1 MSDMGSN
8 DNFDI
13 LNPVKYG
20 VGEWWNSLLRSGG
33 KAVADMFD
41 PAATG
46 RPSNYYG
53 MTTSPMKDPTRTGN
67 VNPNLPVSKAIIDS
81 APTTLNPQPQAPD
94 TYLNLLYSL
103 LEQSKNTGGY
113 GSALSSIQ
121 NERKGINTR
130 YKENQGDIKNM
141 FGNLTTMRR
150 GDIAGVSQ
158 LAETGRAASAQ
169 QTGNIAQQ
177 TRDAE
182 TQRLAAANQARAALG
197 LGEIAGA
204 AAGGD
209 IATQASEAGLAD
221 QAALAQIG
229 QTASQTNQSIT
240 EQAINDEIA
249 RYSTE
254 QGQSLESLGRSRD
267 TALSDVAGREQQIL
281 MQQASAQQAAQ
292 QANTQLQLQI
302 ASLVSEYEAGKLQ
315 ANTPTGVLGKWLSE
329 YGGNDPS
336 AGVAASTASASFWN
350 WIQSADNLMGK
361 DGKPMD
367 AINAVSA
374 FAKYDPETAKLIQ
387 GDPSL
392 NFLLT
397 GIWNSALTK
406 PKTQ

>member
-1 MSDMGSN
+1 MDPE
-8 DNFDI
+8 DEFAI

-20 VGEWWNSLLRSGG
+20 VGPWWNSLFNAGG
-33 KAVADMFD
+33 KAVADIFD

-53 MTTSPMKDPTRTGN
+53 MTTSPMKDPTRAGN
-67 VNPNLPVSKAIIDS
+67 NKDYQRPTIPGIDPTPAPS
-81 APTTLNPQPQAPD
+81 AGENMQSDA
-94 TYLNLLYSL
+94 YLNMLYGLLN
-103 LEQSKNTGGY
+103 QSQGGGSY

-121 NERKGINTR
+121 NERKGVNKR
-130 YKENQGDIKNM
+130 YKENQADIKNM

-158 LAETGRAASAQ
+158 LAETGRATSAQ
-169 QTGNIAQQ
+169 QTAAQATQ
-177 TRDAE
+177 TRNAE
-182 TQRLAAANQARAALG
+182 ATRLAAANQARAELG

-204 AAGGD
+204 AATGD
-209 IATQASEAGLAD
+209 LATQAAEAGLAD
-221 QAALAQIG
+221 QSALAQIG
-229 QTASQTNQSIT
+229 RTASEVNQNIT

-281 MQQASAQQAAQ
+281 MQQAAAQQAAQ

-302 ASLVSEYEAGKLQ
+302 ASLVSEYEAGKLK

-329 YGGNDPS
+329 YGGNDPA
-336 AGVAASTASASFWN
+336 AGAAASTASASFWN

-387 GDPSL
+387 GNPSL

-406 PKTQ
+406 PAAQ